1 MLKQSWSRHKSEK
14 SDGVCRE
21 EMRVNSGQLFQVFQT
36 SYRFCYVGNDDDYL
50 FLWFTFVLINFYERM
65 FQDKDR
71 GL

>member
-1 MLKQSWSRHKSEK
+1 VLKESWSRHKSEK

-50 FLWFTFVLINFYERM
+50 SPLVHPLF
-65 FQDKDR
+65 
-71 GL
+71 